1 MHLTRSFSLKIIKK
15 RYFYNGQST
24 TEHLQVEQG
33 INYFTWN
40 CEHPIITLK
49 IPFFDVSIATLIDI
63 QVNIHTFDMKL
74 SI

>member
-1 MHLTRSFSLKIIKK
+1 MDSQQ
-15 RYFYNGQST
+15 QSIYK
-24 TEHLQVEQG
+24 LSEQG

-40 CEHPIITLK
+40 CEHPIIPLK

-74 SI
+74 SIWNTTKNP